1 MTSPTTRTAP
11 DAPATA
17 PEPPPPTPSRPHL
30 GQRATSLLR
39 PLLNLWLLAALLVG
53 WEIYARANPTI
64 FFPPLSSIL
73 RQFWADWLSGP
84 PTRAFLSDQFF
95 TAVVP
100 SMSRLTQAMILALV
114 VGVAGGML
122 VARNPVIRGMYSP
135 MIRFWLATPKVVLL
149 PVALQVFGVSDA
161 LNIFVIFFGTVWLI
175 MINTADGVAGV
186 NAAWL
191 RSASS
196 MRLSRWQLYRHV
208 ILPAA
213 APQIMAGIRVS
224 IGVGLIMVIVSEFYA
239 TTAGVGY
246 EVMRFQETFGYLQM
260 WSAFLLI
267 AIIGLILNLVTA
279 GLERRALRWQR
290 RTGLGA
296 L

>member
-1 MTSPTTRTAP
+1 MTGRSVGRRVA
-11 DAPATA
+11 
-17 PEPPPPTPSRPHL
+17 RY
-30 GQRATSLLR
+30 LR
-39 PLLNLWLLAALLVG
+39 PLTHLWLLGGVLVV
-53 WEIYARANPTI
+53 WEVYARADPTI
-64 FFPPLSSIL
+64 FFPPLTLIVE
-73 RQFWADWLSGP
+73 QFGADWISGSP
-84 PTRAFLSDQFF
+84 RQAFLSDQFW
-95 TAVVP
+95 TAVLP
-100 SMSRLTQAMILALV
+100 SMSRLARAMLLAFV
-114 VGVAGGML
+114 VGVIGGVL
-122 VARNPVIRGMYSP
+122 VGRSSVIRGMYSP

-149 PVALQVFGVSDA
+149 PVALQIFGVSDA

-213 APQIMAGIRVS
+213 APQILAGVRVS

-246 EVMRFQETFGYLQM
+246 EVMRFQETFSYLQM
-260 WSAFLLI
+260 WSAFMLI
-267 AIIGLILNLVTA
+267 AIIGLVLNFA
-279 GLERRALRWQR
+279 AARLEHRALRWQR

>member
-1 MTSPTTRTAP
+1 MTNAVASTRSTA
-11 DAPATA
+11 
-17 PEPPPPTPSRPHL
+17 SRA
-30 GQRATSLLR
+30 GALR
-39 PLLNLWLLAALLVG
+39 PLANLWLLGVLLVA
-53 WEIYARANPTI
+53 WEIYARARPTI
-64 FFPPLSSIL
+64 FFPPLTSIL
-73 RQFWADWLSGP
+73 VQFRQDWLSGP
-84 PTRAFLSDQFF
+84 PARAFLSDQFW
-95 TAVVP
+95 TAVLP
-100 SMSRLTQAMILALV
+100 SMSRLAQAMLLALAL
-114 VGVAGGML
+114 GVAGGVL
-122 VARNPVIRGMYSP
+122 VARSPIIRGMYSP

-149 PVALQVFGVSDA
+149 PVALQVFGVSEA

-175 MINTADGVAGV
+175 MINTADGVGGV

-213 APQIMAGIRVS
+213 APQIMAGVRVS

-246 EVMRFQETFGYLQM
+246 EVMRFQETFSYLQM

-267 AIIGLILNLVTA
+267 AVIGLVLNLATA
-279 GLERRALRWQR
+279 LLERRTLRWQR